1 MVNMQ
6 GLDAIEEIKLV
17 QDTIH
22 AIAAHWQLDIIWVKD
37 MCSKIDRSITLL
49 GEEHDMMLRL

>member
-22 AIAAHWQLDIIWVKD
+22 AIAATAGGIHKWHHKMGVRWLVQG
-37 MCSKIDRSITLL
+37 R
-49 GEEHDMMLRL
+49 

>member
-1 MVNMQ
+1 MIIPIRTEMVNMQ

-22 AIAAHWQLDIIWVKD
+22 AIAAHWQLDII
-37 MCSKIDRSITLL
+37 
-49 GEEHDMMLRL
+49 